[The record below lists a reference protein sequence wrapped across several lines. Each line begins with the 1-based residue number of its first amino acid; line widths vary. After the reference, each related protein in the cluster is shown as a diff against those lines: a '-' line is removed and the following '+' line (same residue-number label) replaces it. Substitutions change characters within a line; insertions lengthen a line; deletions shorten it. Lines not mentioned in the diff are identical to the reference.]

1 MASGAGHRAGGVVV
15 AVPGDGW
22 CLFHAVARY
31 GARPGEGAR
40 PRWCLRAAA
49 EIYLQALEWLWAA
62 LAGPDAAATEAA
74 CVPET
79 EAELERH
86 RDFVRRRGGVEAQVP
101 DAKLVLWSKVLAV
114 VEQPNGLDSF
124 HHGTSAELWALT
136 QQFDFDAIVWSGVPD
151 ANYWARTQTR
161 VTDEECRTAVAR
173 LPTVL
178 QLLHREIGNVGHY
191 DLLGTDAVSP
201 QPFARTP
208 WVRRWAEGG
217 SEAMWEVLGMPRRPE
232 RIHAPIPEAEADV
245 WSEPETNSDVVL
257 SDKNSD
263 KIDMETDSVP
273 RRPERIHAPIP
284 EAEADVWSEPET
296 NRDVP
301 LSDKNSDKIEME
313 TDSVQSWDSQDASD
327 EAEELGPVA
336 VEASK
341 TWTTLEDT
349 DVHLAEQVASLL
361 RPTPL
366 LPPPL
371 PAWSA
376 SMSAPASGIVY
387 PAVHCAFAGCA
398 WCSEMQ
404 PCQEASGHAGA
415 WVVPDLHWTRLS
427 GTCCGKANT
436 CLWAHLA
443 ACHWDSLCAGQPGQ
457 EWWQAKSRYMR
468 ALVCREEASVPAV
481 GWSVDRR
488 TLRRLRQERR
498 EEHCVALVCACCAA
512 VQPGGPNG
520 NVGYVSVRE
529 LFTTV
534 SAESFAANWS
544 LTEYIR
550 KYGEHA
556 AVRDRLPEQDWQLSL
571 PPDLFEG
578 QRILCC
584 PEDRVCAA
592 CPATQEQLCAECKL
606 PLCRTC
612 WSRSRQSTC
621 PQVPQALAND
631 NWYGYPPNFLY
642 QEKVRWIEAAAACP
656 VWTSVVSFY
665 IEEDRGHLMEEE
677 LHRSDF
683 RVAVRGNVSSFSM
696 PWEEI
701 YGMQSPPLGGGGCA
715 ASAAA
720 RSPGAQHHDE
730 VDNQGHAARRDRG
743 VGGWCKAAPVDR
755 REVVGAPDRQRT
767 SHV

>member
-1 MASGAGHRAGGVVV
+1 M
-15 AVPGDGW
+15 
-22 CLFHAVARY
+22 
-31 GARPGEGAR
+31 
-40 PRWCLRAAA
+40 
-49 EIYLQALEWLWAA
+49 
-62 LAGPDAAATEAA
+62 
-74 CVPET
+74 
-79 EAELERH
+79 
-86 RDFVRRRGGVEAQVP
+86 
-101 DAKLVLWSKVLAV
+101 
-114 VEQPNGLDSF
+114 
-124 HHGTSAELWALT
+124 
-136 QQFDFDAIVWSGVPD
+136 
-151 ANYWARTQTR
+151 
-161 VTDEECRTAVAR
+161 
-173 LPTVL
+173 
-178 QLLHREIGNVGHY
+178 
-191 DLLGTDAVSP
+191 SP

-232 RIHAPIPEAEADV
+232 CIHAPIPEAEADV
-245 WSEPETNSDVVL
+245 WSEPETNSDVPL
-257 SDKNSD
+257 SDKIN
-263 KIDMETDSVP
+263 METASVP
-273 RRPERIHAPIP
+273 RRPERIHAPLP
-284 EAEADVWSEPET
+284 EAEADVWSQPET
-296 NRDVP
+296 NSDVP
-301 LSDKNSDKIEME
+301 LSDKNFDKIEME
-313 TDSVQSWDSQDASD
+313 TDSVQSWDSQDARD

-376 SMSAPASGIVY
+376 SMCAPASGIVY
-387 PAVHCAFAGCA
+387 PAVHRAFAGCA

-415 WVVPDLHWTRLS
+415 WVLPDLHWTCLS

-498 EEHCVALVCACCAA
+498 EEHCVALVCACCAG

-550 KYGEHA
+550 QVRRARGRERSASGAGLA
-556 AVRDRLPEQDWQLSL
+556 AV
-571 PPDLFEG
+571 
-578 QRILCC
+578 
-584 PEDRVCAA
+584 
-592 CPATQEQLCAECKL
+592 
-606 PLCRTC
+606 
-612 WSRSRQSTC
+612 
-621 PQVPQALAND
+621 
-631 NWYGYPPNFLY
+631 
-642 QEKVRWIEAAAACP
+642 
-656 VWTSVVSFY
+656 
-665 IEEDRGHLMEEE
+665 
-677 LHRSDF
+677 
-683 RVAVRGNVSSFSM
+683 
-696 PWEEI
+696 
-701 YGMQSPPLGGGGCA
+701 
-715 ASAAA
+715 AAA
-720 RSPGAQHHDE
+720 RS
-730 VDNQGHAARRDRG
+730 V
-743 VGGWCKAAPVDR
+743 
-755 REVVGAPDRQRT
+755 
-767 SHV
+767 

>member
-1 MASGAGHRAGGVVV
+1 M
-15 AVPGDGW
+15 
-22 CLFHAVARY
+22 
-31 GARPGEGAR
+31 
-40 PRWCLRAAA
+40 
-49 EIYLQALEWLWAA
+49 
-62 LAGPDAAATEAA
+62 
-74 CVPET
+74 
-79 EAELERH
+79 
-86 RDFVRRRGGVEAQVP
+86 
-101 DAKLVLWSKVLAV
+101 
-114 VEQPNGLDSF
+114 
-124 HHGTSAELWALT
+124 
-136 QQFDFDAIVWSGVPD
+136 
-151 ANYWARTQTR
+151 
-161 VTDEECRTAVAR
+161 
-173 LPTVL
+173 
-178 QLLHREIGNVGHY
+178 
-191 DLLGTDAVSP
+191 
-201 QPFARTP
+201 
-208 WVRRWAEGG
+208 
-217 SEAMWEVLGMPRRPE
+217 
-232 RIHAPIPEAEADV
+232 
-245 WSEPETNSDVVL
+245 
-257 SDKNSD
+257 
-263 KIDMETDSVP
+263 
-273 RRPERIHAPIP
+273 
-284 EAEADVWSEPET
+284 
-296 NRDVP
+296 
-301 LSDKNSDKIEME
+301 
-313 TDSVQSWDSQDASD
+313 QSWDSQDASD

-376 SMSAPASGIVY
+376 SMCAPASGIVY

-427 GTCCGKANT
+427 GACCGKANT

-443 ACHWDSLCAGQPGQ
+443 ACHWDSLCAGQAGQ
-457 EWWQAKSRYMR
+457 EWWQAKSWYMR

-488 TLRRLRQERR
+488 TLRRLRQKRR
-498 EEHCVALVCACCAA
+498 EEHCVALVCACCAG

-584 PEDRVCAA
+584 LEDRVCAA

-612 WSRSRQSTC
+612 WSRLRQSTC

-631 NWYGYPPNFLY
+631 NWYGYSEFLISR
-642 QEKVRWIEAAAACP
+642 K
-656 VWTSVVSFY
+656 
-665 IEEDRGHLMEEE
+665 G
-677 LHRSDF
+677 
-683 RVAVRGNVSSFSM
+683 AV
-696 PWEEI
+696 
-701 YGMQSPPLGGGGCA
+701 
-715 ASAAA
+715 
-720 RSPGAQHHDE
+720 D
-730 VDNQGHAARRDRG
+730 
-743 VGGWCKAAPVDR
+743 
-755 REVVGAPDRQRT
+755 
-767 SHV
+767 